1 MPGVEDSLLTR
12 DTDADWR
19 EVGRSQP
26 YWGVITA
33 PQYRTENLTAANV
46 EACYASGVADISNIV
61 ARITAATGAAP
72 KGRALD
78 FGCGAGRL
86 AEAMSAHV
94 DAVIGY
100 DVSPGML
107 EKARERGGR
116 ATYVNDLPD
125 GPFDWINSFIVF
137 QHIP

>member
-1 MPGVEDSLLTR
+1 MPGVEDALLDR

-46 EACYASGVADISNIV
+46 DAFGVVDIDGVV
-61 ARITAATGAAP
+61 ARIAAATGAPPA
-72 KGRALD
+72 GRALD

-94 DAVIGY
+94 DHVTGY

-107 EKARERGGR
+107 EKARARGGR
-116 ATYVNDLPD
+116 ATYVEALPD
-125 GPFDWINSFIVF
+125 GPFDWI
-137 QHIP
+137 